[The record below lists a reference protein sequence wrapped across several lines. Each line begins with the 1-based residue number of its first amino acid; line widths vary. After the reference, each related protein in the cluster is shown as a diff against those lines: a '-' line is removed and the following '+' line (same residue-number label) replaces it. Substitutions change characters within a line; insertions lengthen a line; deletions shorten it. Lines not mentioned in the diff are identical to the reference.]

1 MFGKKARDKH
11 YKMEQD
17 GEGAAATATVLTSK
31 ASSLG
36 GLGGGDSTMG
46 GGVGPGQQT
55 YHLTVRVEP
64 DGADPY
70 DAAVTYKGIGLRQPL
85 EGEHVPVRV
94 DPEDPTTVVLD
105 VAKIQGDNWAR
116 RHPEDVPTPETL
128 EKLKALQARFDAGE
142 MPEGEF
148 RVERAK
154 LLGG

>member
-1 MFGKKARDKH
+1 MFGKKSRDKH

-17 GEGAAATATVLTSK
+17 GAGEAASATVLTTK

-36 GLGGGDSTMG
+36 ALASGEGAI
-46 GGVGPGQQT
+46 GVSEQT
-55 YHLTVRVEP
+55 YHLTVRVER
-64 DGADPY
+64 DGAAPY
-70 DAAVTYKGIGLRQPL
+70 DADVTYKGIGLRQPL

-94 DPEDPTTVVLD
+94 DAEDPKTVVLD

-116 RHPEDVPTPETL
+116 RHPEDVPSPESL
-128 EKLKALQARFDAGE
+128 EKLKTLQARFDAGE